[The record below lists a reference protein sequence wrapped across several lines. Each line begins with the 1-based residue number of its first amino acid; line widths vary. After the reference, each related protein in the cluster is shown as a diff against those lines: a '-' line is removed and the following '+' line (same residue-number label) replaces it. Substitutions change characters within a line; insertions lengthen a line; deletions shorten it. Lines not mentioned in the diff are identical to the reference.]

1 MKEVDF
7 QKLATNAFSQMYDK
21 DFEMI
26 NFLSLVTPPPK
37 TKNNPNKTKAKNNR
51 VSKAANKLSN
61 KVEAI
66 KYILFYFEIVKSKL
80 QIKLRV

>member
-1 MKEVDF
+1 
-7 QKLATNAFSQMYDK
+7 MYDK

-26 NFLSLVTPPPK
+26 NFLLLVKKKSPPK
-37 TKNNPNKTKAKNNR
+37 TKNTPNKTKPKNNR

-66 KYILFYFEIVKSKL
+66 KYILFYFEIVKYKL
-80 QIKLRV
+80 QIKFRV